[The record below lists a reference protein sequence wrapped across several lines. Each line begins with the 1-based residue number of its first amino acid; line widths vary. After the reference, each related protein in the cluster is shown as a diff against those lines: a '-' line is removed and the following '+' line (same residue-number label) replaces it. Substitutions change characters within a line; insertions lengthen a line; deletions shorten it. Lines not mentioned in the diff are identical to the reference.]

1 MRTGS
6 FLFYAMTVEEREIEI
21 NRERAELQSRAP
33 ELWVKTLGDC
43 ARRTGDGFA
52 LAGPTCGFC
61 RTAGARW
68 AMDPAYR
75 PPEGDGRDVYD
86 RIAGVF
92 PPLDFLILTHRH
104 RDHLDPMLLA
114 LAAERGVEII
124 LPAEILPG
132 VLEKCPAL
140 PESAFTAL
148 EYGASLTRGKLAISV
163 FPGFHSNARR
173 TVPCGMFRVKMPG
186 RTWLFPGDVRDYGNI
201 LPGPPPDLLFANIWL
216 GAHMATQEE
225 FPLLDD
231 FCRFFGRAGAKRIV
245 FAHLQ
250 EAARPPDSYWNSR
263 HADIIL
269 KRMRE
274 LYPETDY
281 TVPNPGVWYELEHNI
296 L

>member
-1 MRTGS
+1 
-6 FLFYAMTVEEREIEI
+6 MTVEEREIEI
-21 NRERAELQSRAP
+21 NRERAEVQSRAP
-33 ELWVKTLGDC
+33 ELWVKTLADFS
-43 ARRTGDGFA
+43 RRTGDGFA
-52 LAGPTCGFC
+52 RAGPTCWFV
-61 RTAGARW
+61 RTAGMRW

-75 PPEGDGRDVYD
+75 PPEGDPPSRRERYGAASNAVYE
-86 RIAGVF
+86 RIAEVF
-92 PPLDFLILTHRH
+92 PPLDFPILTHRH
-104 RDHLDPMLLA
+104 RDHLDPALLEI
-114 LAAERGVEII
+114 AARRNIEII

-148 EYGASLTRGKLAISV
+148 EYGSSLTRGKLEISV

-173 TVPCGMFRVKMPG
+173 TVPCGMFRIEMPE
-186 RTWLFPGDVRDYGNI
+186 RSWLFPGDVRDYGNE

-231 FCRFFGRAGAKRIV
+231 FCRFFGQAGAKRIV

-250 EAARPPDSYWNSR
+250 ETARPPDSYWNSR

-269 KRMRE
+269 RRMRE
-274 LYPETDY
+274 LYPEIDY
-281 TVPNPGVWYELEHNI
+281 TVPSPGVWYDL
-296 L
+296 